1 MPDEMRAD
9 SKLYGVEL
17 DSISG
22 RIAKQ
27 LYPEDNIQIKGFE
40 KTTFKNNSFDVVIGN
55 IPFGDYGIADKAY
68 DKFHFKIHD
77 YFAAKAVD
85 KVKPGG
91 IVAIVT
97 SKFTMDK
104 KMIKQESILPNA
116 VTF

>member
-1 MPDEMRAD
+1 M
-9 SKLYGVEL
+9 
-17 DSISG
+17 
-22 RIAKQ
+22 
-27 LYPEDNIQIKGFE
+27 
-40 KTTFKNNSFDVVIGN
+40 VIGN

-68 DKFHFKIHD
+68 DKYHFKIHD

-104 KMIKQESILPNA
+104 KMIKRENILPNV

>member
-55 IPFGDYGIADKAY
+55 IPLEIMALQT
-68 DKFHFKIHD
+68 
-77 YFAAKAVD
+77 
-85 KVKPGG
+85 KPMTNT
-91 IVAIVT
+91 T
-97 SKFTMDK
+97 SKFMT
-104 KMIKQESILPNA
+104 ISPQKQ
-116 VTF
+116 